1 MNYYTMFLDD
11 KVLITILK
19 VIKLN
24 RDLQEVILDIIM
36 ADIIQTREEE
46 HYNFQEVIDIL
57 QLIENV
63 CPFGQDDINT
73 RIMLSFLINNDLQS
87 LFN

>member
-1 MNYYTMFLDD
+1 MFFDD

-63 CPFGQDDINT
+63 CPFGQDDIST

>member
-1 MNYYTMFLDD
+1 MFLDD

-36 ADIIQTREEE
+36 ADIIKTREEE
-46 HYNFQEVIDIL
+46 HSNFQEVIDIL

-63 CPFGQDDINT
+63 CPFGQDDIST

>member
-1 MNYYTMFLDD
+1 MNYYTMFFDD

-36 ADIIQTREEE
+36 ADIIKTREEE
-46 HYNFQEVIDIL
+46 HSNFQEVIDIL

-63 CPFGQDDINT
+63 CPFGQDDIST

-87 LFN
+87 LF